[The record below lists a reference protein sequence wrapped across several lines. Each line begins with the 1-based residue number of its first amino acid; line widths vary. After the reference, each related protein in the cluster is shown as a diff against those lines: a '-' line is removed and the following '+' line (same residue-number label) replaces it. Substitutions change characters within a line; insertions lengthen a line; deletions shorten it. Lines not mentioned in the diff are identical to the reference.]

1 MSLFRRIR
9 HKFLNK
15 SSLDGNIYAVNH
27 GIHKG
32 KFLVYIDSI
41 EEDHNFLILP
51 EIDTQ
56 TIKKTDF
63 EEGLKKT
70 IVDLIE
76 RLPHNI
82 YELCRAQYNES
93 KTKSNNSRLKQSVTQ
108 SCMDRTKRKT

>member
-1 MSLFRRIR
+1 M
-9 HKFLNK
+9 
-15 SSLDGNIYAVNH
+15 NH